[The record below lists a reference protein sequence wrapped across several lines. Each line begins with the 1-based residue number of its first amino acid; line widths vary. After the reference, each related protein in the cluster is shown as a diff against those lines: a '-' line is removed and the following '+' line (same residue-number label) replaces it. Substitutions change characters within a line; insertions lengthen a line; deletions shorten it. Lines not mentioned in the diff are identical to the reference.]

1 MPSTQIISNSNPQS
15 NGNSGNENSNGKN
28 GMPNMLN
35 MVEMEQDLLN
45 DHECMAPMMQ
55 LIKFMSNKKI
65 YSSSDSQL
73 PLWMN
78 EIKVKI
84 EDNDV
89 HSNVKLFLLRLILNC
104 HAEFEP
110 FAKYFTSV
118 ILKTI
123 SSEVFWNGSPII
135 NYFSLD
141 LIVMLLSWSYIPD
154 VTKGKIIYT
163 WIIIIII
170 YNLIII
176 MFFSYLA
183 EKSVVES
190 FVRIL
195 AKTASEAASQREI
208 MNYCRDVLKTIV
220 EKWKSCLE
228 YVNYVD
234 MFNRD
239 DDLTKNFA
247 GIQILGYLLANNISP
262 FQTLTIPKTKYV
274 QDLAKNMQCDRKET
288 YQSSG
293 KQVCPKNVGLVFQF
307 HEKRFPN

>member
-15 NGNSGNENSNGKN
+15 NGNCGNENSNGN
-28 GMPNMLN
+28 NEMPNMLN

-110 FAKYFTSV
+110 FAKHFTSV

-123 SSEVFWNGSPII
+123 SSEDPHPPHTLPPKSI
-135 NYFSLD
+135 NS
-141 LIVMLLSWSYIPD
+141 
-154 VTKGKIIYT
+154 TKT
-163 WIIIIII
+163 VL
-170 YNLIII
+170 NL
-176 MFFSYLA
+176 FQ
-183 EKSVVES
+183 
-190 FVRIL
+190 
-195 AKTASEAASQREI
+195 TASSNAP
-208 MNYCRDVLKTIV
+208 T
-220 EKWKSCLE
+220 
-228 YVNYVD
+228 
-234 MFNRD
+234 
-239 DDLTKNFA
+239 
-247 GIQILGYLLANNISP
+247 
-262 FQTLTIPKTKYV
+262 
-274 QDLAKNMQCDRKET
+274 
-288 YQSSG
+288 
-293 KQVCPKNVGLVFQF
+293 
-307 HEKRFPN
+307 